1 MRVEVA
7 VFARAPRPGHT
18 KTRLIPALGA
28 EGAAALYG
36 AFLEDTLAKLEG
48 LDARIWAASEGDV
61 DPLGAFGLPV
71 SLQPEAD
78 LGARMEAAMRAAR
91 ETHDAAVV
99 IGTDAPTLPP
109 RRLREAVAALR
120 THDVVIGP
128 SADGGYYLIGAREPI
143 RFSTVRWSTPHALA
157 DTRASLGDRSVRL
170 LRPHYDVDTP
180 EDLSLLRAHLRLSA
194 RAAPATARH
203 FDRVGGDG

>member
-7 VFARAPRPGHT
+7 VFARAPRPGAT

-28 EGAAALYG
+28 AGAAALYG

-48 LDARIWAASEGDV
+48 LDARIWAASADDV
-61 DPLGAFGLPV
+61 EALSAHGLPV
-71 SLQPEAD
+71 SLQPDAD
-78 LGARMEAAMRAAR
+78 LGARMEAAMRVAR
-91 ETHDAAVV
+91 GTHDAGLV
-99 IGTDAPTLPP
+99 IGTDAPTLPAT
-109 RRLREAVAALR
+109 RLREAIDALTR
-120 THDVVIGP
+120 HDVVIGP
-128 SADGGYYLIGAREPI
+128 SADGGYYLIGAREPL
-143 RFSTVRWSTPHALA
+143 RFAEVRWSTPHALA
-157 DTRASLGDRSVRL
+157 DTLASIGERRVRL

-180 EDLSLLRAHLRLSA
+180 EDLALLRTHLRLKP